1 MKIKRLV
8 VSSLFLALLLTGCGS
23 KKEENQSTVKDNNIN
38 IESKNDNTVDQKLDQ
53 LEYKS
58 GDQSYIEINN
68 NKSNLK
74 TTDWKYNHVVY
85 ADLDNL
91 NRTSTGNIAYLEHR
105 NLASGSLR
113 SSQTVQPTAWHQ
125 KFVDGSAIINRGHE
139 IAYSISGGISL
150 DGSYKPG
157 LKSGDQNN
165 IKNLFTQSAFSNQK
179 VQTIYETKVRDALKE
194 GKKVIYKVTP
204 IFKGNNLMA
213 SGVHMQ
219 ALSTDETLNFN
230 IYLYNVQPGVKFDY
244 ATGRS
249 KIDKSMTVPTPQGA
263 PNFSN
268 NNRSYKNNHHYARN
282 YGSYNTHNYH
292 RSYHHYNR

>member
-1 MKIKRLV
+1 MKRKGLV
-8 VSSLFLALLLTGCGS
+8 ISSLFLALILTGCGA
-23 KKEENQSTVKDNNIN
+23 KKADNQNAVKDNNIN
-38 IESKNDNTVDQKLDQ
+38 VESKNDNTVDQKLDQ

-58 GDQSYIEINN
+58 GDQAYIEINN
-68 NKSNLK
+68 NKANLK

-85 ADLDNL
+85 ADLDNM
-91 NRTSTGNIAYLEHR
+91 NRTSAGNIAYLEHR
-105 NLASGSLR
+105 NLANGSLR
-113 SSQTVQPTAWHQ
+113 STQRVEPTAWHQ
-125 KFVDGSAIINRGHE
+125 KFVNGSAIINRGHE
-139 IAYSISGGISL
+139 IAYSVSGGISL
-150 DGSYKPG
+150 DGTYKPG

-204 IFKGNNLMA
+204 IFKGDNLMA

-230 IYLYNVQPGVKFDY
+230 VYLYNVQPGVQFDY

-249 KIDKSMTVPTPQGA
+249 KVDKSMNVPTPEGA
-263 PNFSN
+263 PNFHN
-268 NNRSYKNNHHYARN
+268 NNSYKNNHHYVRN
-282 YGSYNTHNYH
+282 YRHYNNYH
-292 RSYHHYNR
+292 PYHSYHHYR

>member
-1 MKIKRLV
+1 MKRKILMI
-8 VSSLFLALLLTGCGS
+8 SSLFLALVLTGCGS
-23 KKEENQSTVKDNNIN
+23 KKNNNQNAVNDNNIN
-38 IESKNDNTVDQKLDQ
+38 VESKNDKTIDQKLDQ

-58 GDQSYIEINN
+58 GEPAYVEINN

-85 ADLDNL
+85 ADLDNM
-91 NRTSTGNIAYLEHR
+91 NRTSAGNIAYLEHR
-105 NLASGSLR
+105 NLANGSLR
-113 SSQTVQPTAWHQ
+113 STQRVEPTAWHQ
-125 KFVDGSAIINRGHE
+125 KFVNGSAIINRGHE
-139 IAYSISGGISL
+139 IAYSVSGGISL

-204 IFKGNNLMA
+204 IFKGDNLMA

-230 IYLYNVQPGVKFDY
+230 VYLYNVQPGVQFDY

-249 KIDKSMTVPTPQGA
+249 KVDKSMNVPTPEGA
-263 PNFSN
+263 PNFHN
-268 NNRSYKNNHHYARN
+268 NNSYKNNHHYVRN
-282 YGSYNTHNYH
+282 YRHYNNYH
-292 RSYHHYNR
+292 PYHSYHHYR

>member
-1 MKIKRLV
+1 MKRKSLV
-8 VSSLFLALLLTGCGS
+8 ISSLFLALVLTGCGS
-23 KKEENQSTVKDNNIN
+23 KKADNQNSVKDNNIN
-38 IESKNDNTVDQKLDQ
+38 VESKNDNTVDQKLDQ

-58 GDQSYIEINN
+58 GDQAYIEINN
-68 NKSNLK
+68 NKANLK

-85 ADLDNL
+85 ADLDNM
-91 NRTSTGNIAYLEHR
+91 NRTSAGNIAYLEHR
-105 NLASGSLR
+105 NLANGSLR
-113 SSQTVQPTAWHQ
+113 STQRVEPTAWHQ
-125 KFVDGSAIINRGHE
+125 KFVNGSAIINRGHE
-139 IAYSISGGISL
+139 IAYSVSGGISL
-150 DGSYKPG
+150 DGTYKPG

-204 IFKGNNLMA
+204 IFKGDNLMA

-230 IYLYNVQPGVKFDY
+230 VYLYNVQPGVQFDY

-249 KIDKSMTVPTPQGA
+249 KVDKSMNVPTPEGA
-263 PNFSN
+263 PNFHN
-268 NNRSYKNNHHYARN
+268 NNSYKNNHHYVRN
-282 YGSYNTHNYH
+282 YRHYNNYH
-292 RSYHHYNR
+292 PYHSYHHYR

>member
-1 MKIKRLV
+1 MKQKNLV
-8 VSSLFLALLLTGCGS
+8 ISSLFLALLLTGCGS
-23 KKEENQSTVKDNNIN
+23 KKADNQNTVKDNNIN
-38 IESKNDNTVDQKLDQ
+38 VENKSDKAVDQKLDQ

-58 GDQSYIEINN
+58 GEQAYIEINH
-68 NKSNLK
+68 NKANLK

-85 ADLDNL
+85 ADLDNM
-91 NRTSTGNIAYLEHR
+91 NRTSAGNIAYLEHR
-105 NLASGSLR
+105 NLANGSLR
-113 SSQTVQPTAWHQ
+113 STQRVEPTAWHQ
-125 KFVDGSAIINRGHE
+125 KFVNGSAIINRGHE
-139 IAYSISGGISL
+139 IAYSVSGGISL

-204 IFKGNNLMA
+204 IFKGDNLMA

-230 IYLYNVQPGVKFDY
+230 VYLYNVQPGVQFDY

-249 KIDKSMTVPTPQGA
+249 KVDKNMNVPTPEGA
-263 PNFSN
+263 PNFHN
-268 NNRSYKNNHHYARN
+268 NNSYKNNHHYVRN
-282 YGSYNTHNYH
+282 YRHYNNYH
-292 RSYHHYNR
+292 QYHSYHHYR

>member
-1 MKIKRLV
+1 MKSKVLV
-8 VSSLFLALLLTGCGS
+8 ISSLFLALVLTGCAS
-23 KKEENQSTVKDNNIN
+23 KNADNQNNVKDNNIN
-38 IESKNDNTVDQKLDQ
+38 VESKNDKAVDQKLDQ

-58 GDQSYIEINN
+58 GDQAYIEINN
-68 NKSNLK
+68 NKANLK

-85 ADLDNL
+85 ADLDNM
-91 NRTSTGNIAYLEHR
+91 NRTSAGNIAYLEHR
-105 NLASGSLR
+105 NLANGSLR
-113 SSQTVQPTAWHQ
+113 STQRVEPTAWHQ
-125 KFVDGSAIINRGHE
+125 KFVNGSAIINRGHE
-139 IAYSISGGISL
+139 IAYSVSGGISL

-230 IYLYNVQPGVKFDY
+230 VYLYNVQPGVQFDY

-249 KIDKSMTVPTPQGA
+249 KVDKSMNVPTPEGA
-263 PNFSN
+263 SNFN
-268 NNRSYKNNHHYARN
+268 NNHRSYKNNHHYVRN
-282 YGSYNTHNYH
+282 YRHYNNYHEYHHNYN
-292 RSYHHYNR
+292 HYR

>member
-1 MKIKRLV
+1 MKLKTLV
-8 VSSLFLALLLTGCGS
+8 ISSLSLTLLLTGCGS
-23 KKEENQSTVKDNNIN
+23 KKANNENTVKDNNIN
-38 IESKNDNTVDQKLDQ
+38 VESKNEKTIDQKLDQ

-58 GDQSYIEINN
+58 GDQAYIEINH
-68 NKSNLK
+68 NKANLK

-85 ADLDNL
+85 ADLDNM
-91 NRTSTGNIAYLEHR
+91 NRTSVGNIAYLEHR
-105 NLASGSLR
+105 NLANGSLR
-113 SSQTVQPTAWHQ
+113 STQRVEPTAWHQ
-125 KFVDGSAIINRGHE
+125 KFVNGSAIINRGHE
-139 IAYSISGGISL
+139 IAYSVSGGISL

-204 IFKGNNLMA
+204 IFKGDNLMA

-230 IYLYNVQPGVKFDY
+230 VYLYNVQPGVQFDY

-249 KIDKSMTVPTPQGA
+249 KVDKSMNVPTPEGA
-263 PNFSN
+263 PNFHSN
-268 NNRSYKNNHHYARN
+268 NSYKNNHHYVRN
-282 YGSYNTHNYH
+282 YRHYNNYH
-292 RSYHHYNR
+292 PYHSYHHYR